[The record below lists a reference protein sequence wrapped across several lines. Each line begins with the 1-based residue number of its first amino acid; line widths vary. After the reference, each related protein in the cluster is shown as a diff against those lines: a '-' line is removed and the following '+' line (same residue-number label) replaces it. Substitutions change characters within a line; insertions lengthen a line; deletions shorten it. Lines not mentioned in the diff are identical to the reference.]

1 MRVEKKLELI
11 HMQITRNCNLRCWF
25 CGQWGNKGFFSD
37 SSGRAMEFDDWKKV
51 IDSVACRYKSQ
62 DRYPSVML
70 WGGEP
75 LVSPIFEKISSYLSD
90 LGFELGVVTNGVLM
104 DKWADILKS
113 KFKRIYISVDG
124 TREIHD
130 GIRGK
135 GVFDKVI
142 SNAELIK
149 NGNAELIIMS
159 VLSPRLLPT
168 LHTFPKCLEKLEPK
182 ELLLQDMIY
191 LSCEEVASYHKW
203 LKACFGY
210 EAREINSWQTDMPE
224 DYSIKKAE
232 ALKRVEAER
241 FSFPV
246 RHLAHGSDALNE
258 HCLSPFRHIH
268 VTWNGNVM
276 YCTDFY
282 DFYAGNV
289 TKDDVMD
296 IFDNQFSEKFR
307 NEILKGRCPSCNH
320 CSWRNNLTFRF

>member
-1 MRVEKKLELI
+1 
-11 HMQITRNCNLRCWF
+11 
-25 CGQWGNKGFFSD
+25 
-37 SSGRAMEFDDWKKV
+37 MEFDDWKKV

-149 NGNAELIIMS
+149 NGNAELTIMS
-159 VLSPRLLPT
+159 VLSPWLLPT

-210 EAREINSWQTDMPE
+210 EAREINSWQMEMSE

-232 ALKRVEAER
+232 ALKRLEAER

-289 TKDDVMD
+289 TEDDVMD